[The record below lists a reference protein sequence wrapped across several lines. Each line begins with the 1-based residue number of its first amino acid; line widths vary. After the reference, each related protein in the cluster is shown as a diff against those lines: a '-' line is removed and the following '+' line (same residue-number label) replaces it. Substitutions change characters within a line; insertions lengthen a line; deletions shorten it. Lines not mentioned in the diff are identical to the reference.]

1 MLQAVALNFDV
12 ARRALLLLG
21 ALLAGGAVAMAAST
35 VSLSP
40 ASAPGKA
47 LGEYLGERKGSSGAV
62 DDLGNAII
70 RRMPSLLRYIDGRRR
85 WIRLAGGDVSPARI
99 AGMAG
104 LLGGLGFLLG
114 VVTGVPAASIAGLLG
129 AAYPFMQIRSRANAV
144 RRKVQRSLPELAAL
158 MAAEMAAGNSPDQ
171 ALERAAEWGGPLA
184 AIIREAM
191 AEGKASGRP
200 LFGRQGM
207 PGALMDTVRGY
218 DLPALKAFASQ
229 MDMAAQKG
237 AAGPEMMGRLAKTL
251 VVEYK
256 DRALRR
262 AEKLDDDLALPSV
275 LFFFLPFLFLM
286 LTPLLVPLIQMM

>member
-1 MLQAVALNFDV
+1 MLQAVAANFDV
-12 ARRALLLLG
+12 VRRVLVVLG
-21 ALLAGGAVAMAAST
+21 ALLAGGAVAMVAST
-35 VSLSP
+35 VSLTP

-47 LGEYLGERKGSSGAV
+47 LGEYLGERKDSSGVV
-62 DDLGNAII
+62 DDLGSAII
-70 RRMPSLLRYIDGRRR
+70 GRMPSLLRYIDGRRR
-85 WIRLAGGDVSPARI
+85 WIRLSGSDISPART

-104 LLGGLGFLLG
+104 LLGGLGLMVG
-114 VVTGVPAASIAGLLG
+114 VVSGVPAASLLG
-129 AAYPFMQIRSRANAV
+129 VLGAVYPFMQLRSRANAV

-171 ALERAAEWGGPLA
+171 AIERAAMWGGPLA
-184 AIIREAM
+184 AIVREAM

-207 PGALMDTVRGY
+207 PGALMDTVRRY
-218 DLPALKAFASQ
+218 DLPALRAFASQ

-262 AEKLDDDLALPSV
+262 AEKLDDDLAMPSV

-286 LTPLLVPLIQMM
+286 LAPLLIPLIQMM